1 VRRKDESRGTRA
13 YAPFT
18 VRAVAAIR
26 AIPRGKVAT
35 YGQIAAIA
43 GSPNAARQVV
53 RILHT
58 LSRTQRLPWHRVINS
73 GGSISLPPGAGF
85 EEQKALLESEGVAV
99 RDDGAVDMER
109 RLWRPRLDSC

>member
-1 VRRKDESRGTRA
+1 MRQSGASRHTKA

-18 VRAVAAIR
+18 ERAVAAIR
-26 AIPRGKVAT
+26 AIPRGKVAA
-35 YGQIAAIA
+35 YAQIAAIA
-43 GSPNAARQVV
+43 GSPHGARQVV

-58 LSRTQRLPWHRVINS
+58 LSRTERLPWHRVINS

-99 RDDGAVDMER
+99 RGDGSIDTKKH
-109 RLWRPRLDSC
+109 LWRPRLES